1 MAVERESSRFTTV
14 FSWDSLSADIPPFPV
29 IQSYDCGERGGG
41 HAVPELYAIPGLHGR
56 GGTGALQSHDCRRAG
71 TPGHAFPGFTLFQS
85 YAMVADR
92 PEHYSLTTVD
102 VHGHAVPGL
111 YAFLSSSLMAVERQE
126 HPSLT
131 TVVVHGYAVPSPP
144 SLLS

>member
-1 MAVERESSRFTTV
+1 MEK
-14 FSWDSLSADIPPFPV
+14 
-29 IQSYDCGERGGG
+29 GGG

-111 YAFLSSSLMAVERQE
+111 YAFQSSSLMAV
-126 HPSLT
+126 
-131 TVVVHGYAVPSPP
+131 
-144 SLLS
+144 